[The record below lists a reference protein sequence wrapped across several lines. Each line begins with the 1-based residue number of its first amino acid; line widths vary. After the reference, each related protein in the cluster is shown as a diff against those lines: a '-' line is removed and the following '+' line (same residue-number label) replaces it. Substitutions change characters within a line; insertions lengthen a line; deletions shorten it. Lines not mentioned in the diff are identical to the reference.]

1 MDAAPFAFGGKLSRT
16 PSTKLIN
23 KRHLPPTCVAQ
34 NVGTEFAVVTF
45 VEADNLVPV
54 EDGVMEQ
61 LKQAAVS
68 RADHLKRLIAAGT
81 ISVDA
86 EVIVEARNSND
97 PEPLHD
103 GKACAVDDRECL
115 IRKCHANRPGS
126 AQVSGRDEFN
136 PDSGLLELLP

>member
-1 MDAAPFAFGGKLSRT
+1 VPKD
-16 PSTKLIN
+16 
-23 KRHLPPTCVAQ
+23 
-34 NVGTEFAVVTF
+34 VGTEFAMVAL
-45 VEADNLVPV
+45 VETGNLVLV
-54 EDGVMEQ
+54 ENGAMEQ
-61 LKQAAVS
+61 LKQATVS
-68 RADHLKRLIAAGT
+68 RADHLKRPIAAGT

-115 IRKCHANRPGS
+115 IRKCHANRPGG

-136 PDSGLLELLP
+136 PDSGLLELLPKVVGNVPAIAAIQE